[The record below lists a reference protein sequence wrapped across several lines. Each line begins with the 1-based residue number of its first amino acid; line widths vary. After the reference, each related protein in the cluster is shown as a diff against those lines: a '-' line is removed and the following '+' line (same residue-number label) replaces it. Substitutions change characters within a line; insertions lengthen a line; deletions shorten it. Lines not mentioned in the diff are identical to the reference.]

1 MLLVTAISI
10 QEIVNAYLDIMGNTV
25 HRNVHQTAR
34 SQSMEYV
41 IEVEGIVH
49 MGATMDIL
57 AHIVLM
63 CVHHSA
69 MKILACRQMVCVQK
83 DAWMDGTEIPVVS

>member
-1 MLLVTAISI
+1 M
-10 QEIVNAYLDIMGNTV
+10 NAFLDIMRNTV
-25 HRNVHQTAR
+25 HKNVHQTAKR
-34 SQSMEYV
+34 QPMEYV
-41 IEVEGIVH
+41 IEVQEIVH
-49 MGATMDIL
+49 LGATMDIL